1 MQRILETRRSQWKGK
16 GKYKEPA
23 APDTTGLPE
32 LPEGWV
38 WATVQQLAEVRLGK
52 MLDKQKHKTGSE
64 LPYLRNINVRWS
76 SVETGDLLTMYFEDD
91 ELDRYGLRCGD
102 VLVCEGGEPGRAAMW
117 DGRVP
122 TMKYQK
128 ALHRVRFVPGYDGG
142 LLVAYLEY
150 LAKSGRLERW
160 FTGSTIK
167 HFTGESFA
175 SLPIPLPPIA
185 EQGLIIEE
193 IERLLSLADEADA
206 QVNANLQR
214 TERLRQSILSKVF
227 SGNMQ

>member
-1 MQRILETRRSQWKGK
+1 
-16 GKYKEPA
+16 
-23 APDTTGLPE
+23 
-32 LPEGWV
+32 V

-64 LPYLRNINVRWS
+64 LPYLRNINVRWG
-76 SVETGDLLTMYFEDD
+76 SVETDDLLTMYFEDD

-102 VLVCEGGEPGRAAMW
+102 VLVCEGGEPGRAAVW
-117 DGRVP
+117 DGRFP
-122 TMKYQK
+122 AMKYQK
-128 ALHRVRFVPGYDGG
+128 ALHRVRLFPGYDGR

-175 SLPIPLPPIA
+175 SRPIPLPPVL
-185 EQGLIIEE
+185 EQGLIIAE
-193 IERLLSLADEADA
+193 IEHLFSLADGTDA
-206 QVNANLQR
+206 QVNANMQR
-214 TERLRQSILSKVF
+214 AERLRQSLLSRSF
-227 SGNMQ
+227 STLAITK